1 MNGEETSPSNIHCV
15 LLCNI
20 GLFIVGTKYIYSESE
35 RLPLLQRTIL
45 GCKEGEVFPDIPKFW
60 VTTLQQR
67 LNNISLK
74 FWNKLIKRRRQS
86 SQNTFHLFE
95 NPTDTEY
102 KLKISYHWKVPIEL
116 FSVDAEFFVLFLTW
130 KTFSPQCFSRNLSKN
145 SIFNCFQQADADGL
159 KFPVDLREVFE
170 SWTLQMGY
178 PYVYVDR
185 VDQTTFLI
193 AQKYFLIDPDDK
205 PNYEDSE
212 GSKKYK

>member
-1 MNGEETSPSNIHCV
+1 M
-15 LLCNI
+15 
-20 GLFIVGTKYIYSESE
+20 
-35 RLPLLQRTIL
+35 
-45 GCKEGEVFPDIPKFW
+45 
-60 VTTLQQR
+60 
-67 LNNISLK
+67 
-74 FWNKLIKRRRQS
+74 
-86 SQNTFHLFE
+86 
-95 NPTDTEY
+95 
-102 KLKISYHWKVPIEL
+102 
-116 FSVDAEFFVLFLTW
+116 DAEFFVLFLTW
-130 KTFSPQCFSRNLSKN
+130 KTFSPQCFSRNLSK
-145 SIFNCFQQADADGL
+145 SFIFNFFQQADADGL